1 MRCYRI
7 REKMW
12 WTRYRS
18 REKKRVSE
26 ELFEQESAKKNMALT
41 DSAFHIQ
48 TKAAGPNQMAERK
61 TYVLKFNDKDDQEL

>member
-48 TKAAGPNQMAERK
+48 TKAAGPNQMGKRK
-61 TYVLKFNDKDDQEL
+61 TIVLFNNKDDQEL